1 MNHVVFN
8 SMVWIGSVQRRFKIM
23 LHMVICADNFLF
35 HVIKDYLHSLCI
47 EYKLE
52 QYESDSQLMDLGFA
66 LQDYDAVFLDIDTEE
81 TDGIHVGQ
89 RIREYSSHT
98 FFVVETSC
106 IHGILDG
113 YKIGADRCLLKNH
126 ILFMESIKETLDQ
139 IIKNKS
145 IVSRHNFLEGET
157 MLDIRNII
165 YIESNL
171 HKLNYYIMENDEN
184 RIYSL
189 YGKLNEI
196 EHELPSEEF
205 IRIHQSYLVNKSYMD
220 GMERYQVRLV
230 NGQKLPISKNRFL
243 DVRGK
248 YFQ

>member
-1 MNHVVFN
+1 
-8 SMVWIGSVQRRFKIM
+8 M
-23 LHMVICADNFLF
+23 LDMVICADNILF
-35 HVIKDYLHSLCI
+35 HVIRDYLHSLCI

-52 QYESDSQLMDLGFA
+52 RYESDSQLMDLGFA
-66 LQDYDAVFLDIDTEE
+66 LQDYDAIFLDIDTEE
-81 TDGIHVGQ
+81 TDGINVGQ
-89 RIREYSSHT
+89 RIREYSSQT
-98 FFVVETSC
+98 FFVLETSC

-126 ILFMESIKETLDQ
+126 VLFMDSVKETLDQ

-145 IVSRHNFLEGET
+145 IGLCYTFLEGKT
-157 MLDIRNII
+157 MLDVRNII

-171 HKLNYYIMENDEN
+171 HKLNYYIMENN
-184 RIYSL
+184 QYRAYTL

-196 EHELPSEEF
+196 ERNLPSEEF
-205 IRIHQSYLVNKSYMD
+205 IRIHQSYLVNKSYMEKI
-220 GMERYQVRLV
+220 ERYQVQLV
-230 NGQKLPISKNRFL
+230 NGQRLPISKNRFM